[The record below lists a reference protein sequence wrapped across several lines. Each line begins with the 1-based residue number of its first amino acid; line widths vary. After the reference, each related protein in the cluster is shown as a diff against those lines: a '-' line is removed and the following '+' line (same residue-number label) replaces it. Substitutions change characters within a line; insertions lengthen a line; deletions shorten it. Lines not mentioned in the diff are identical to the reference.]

1 METYIKKYNEWL
13 NYDKLDE
20 DLRKEL
26 INLKDNEEAIK
37 DSFYQELVFGTAG
50 LRGKLGA
57 GTNRMNRLVIA
68 RATRALANVIL
79 SYGREYAKKGIAI
92 AYDCRIMSP
101 EFAKEAATIMASAGI
116 KTYLFESLRPTPELS
131 FAVRYLGCVSGI
143 NITASH
149 NPKEYNGYKVYWDE
163 GSQIKDDIASKVLE
177 QMNKLSLFEEY
188 KTISYEKAIEDKML
202 EIIGEKVDRAYYD
215 EVKKQSLKSDEV
227 LDKSIRIVYT
237 PLNGAGNKG
246 VRQVLDEMGYKNVF
260 VVPEQENPDG
270 HFPTIGY
277 PNPEFVSVF
286 EYADKLCEKV
296 DGEIIIATDPDAD
309 RLAVE
314 VNHKGKIIPLNGN
327 QTGVLLINYLVSSL
341 YENGTLPKNSIMV
354 KSIVT
359 GEMGSAVCKKYG
371 VEMISVLTGFK
382 NICALSNLYAKTK
395 EKTYIFGYEES
406 VGYNIGTFVRDKDG
420 VTASLVLAEMA
431 AYYKKQGKTLID
443 VLYELFEEFGYYKE
457 KGVSIVLEGVEGQQR
472 IARMMK
478 EFRNLYP
485 KQIMGVNVR
494 EITDYD
500 KQEIINAKTGEVTKI
515 DIEKQNAFKVTY
527 DDDSWYTLRPSGTEP
542 KIKFYLYVKDEKE
555 EVSQNKLEE
564 FERVV
569 LEVIHSIK

>member
-79 SYGREYAKKGIAI
+79 SYGQEYAKKGIAI

-215 EVKKQSLKSDEV
+215 EVKKQSLKSAEV

-485 KQIMGVNVR
+485 KQIMGVNFR

-569 LEVIHSIK
+569 LEIIHSIK

>member
-1 METYIKKYNEWL
+1 METYSKKYNDWL
-13 NYDKLDE
+13 NYKGLDE
-20 DLRKEL
+20 DLKAQLES
-26 INLKDNEEAIK
+26 IKNDDAEIK
-37 DSFYQELVFGTAG
+37 DRFYQELAFGTAG

-68 RATRALANVIL
+68 RATKALAEVIK
-79 SYGREYAKKGIAI
+79 SYGKEAMEKGIAI
-92 AYDCRIMSP
+92 AYDCRIMSA
-101 EFAKEAATIMASAGI
+101 EFAKEAATIMASEGI

-131 FAVRYLGCVSGI
+131 FAVRYLKCTSGI

-163 GSQIKDDIASKVLE
+163 GSQIKDDIANQVLE
-177 QMNKLSLFEEY
+177 QMKNLDLFVDY
-188 KTISYEKAIEDKML
+188 KKVSFETAKQSGKL
-202 EIIGEKVDRAYYD
+202 EIIGEEVDRAYYE
-215 EVKKQSLKSDEV
+215 EVKKQSLRPSEL

-237 PLNGAGNKG
+237 PLNGAGNIG
-246 VRQVLDEMGYKNVF
+246 VRTVLDEMGYKNVF
-260 VVPEQENPDG
+260 VVAEQENPDG
-270 HFPTIGY
+270 HFTTIGY

-296 DGEIIIATDPDAD
+296 NGEIIIATDPDSD

-327 QTGVLLINYLVSSL
+327 QTGVLLIHYLVSSL
-341 YENGTLPKNSIMV
+341 SESGKMPKNPLIV

-359 GEMGSAVCKKYG
+359 GEMGTAVCEKYG
-371 VEMISVLTGFK
+371 VEMVSVLTGFK
-382 NICALSNLYAKTK
+382 NICALSNLYSKTK
-395 EKTYIFGYEES
+395 EKTYIMGYEES

-420 VTASLVLAEMA
+420 VTASLILAEMA
-431 AYYKKQGKTLID
+431 AFYKKQGKTLID

-457 KGVSIVLEGVEGQQR
+457 KGISIVLEGVEGQQR

-478 EFRNLYP
+478 EFRNIYP
-485 KQIMGVNVR
+485 KQILHTKVKEV
-494 EITDYD
+494 TDYEE
-500 KQEIINAKTGEVTKI
+500 QVIIDYKSGIKTNI

-527 DDDSWYTLRPSGTEP
+527 EDGSWYTLRPSGTEP
-542 KIKFYLYVKDEKE
+542 KIKLYLYVKDENE
-555 EVSQNKLEE
+555 EVSKNKLEE

-569 LEVIHSIK
+569 LEVVHSIK

>member
-1 METYIKKYNEWL
+1 METYMTKYTNWL
-13 NYDKLDE
+13 NYGGLDE
-20 DLRKEL
+20 DLKAQLEN
-26 INLKDNEEAIK
+26 IKGDESEIK
-37 DSFYQELVFGTAG
+37 DRFYQELVFGTAG

-68 RATRALANVIL
+68 RATKALAEVIK
-79 SYGREYAKKGIAI
+79 SHGEEAVKKGIVI

-101 EFAKEAATIMASAGI
+101 EFAKEAATIMASEGI

-131 FAVRYLGCVSGI
+131 FAVRYLKCTSGI

-163 GSQIKDDIASKVLE
+163 GSQIKDDIASQVLE
-177 QMNKLSLFEEY
+177 QMQKLDLFSDYKKLSF
-188 KTISYEKAIEDKML
+188 EKAKESGIL
-202 EIIGEKVDRAYYD
+202 EIIGAEVDRAYYE
-215 EVKKQSLKSDEV
+215 EVKKQSLRSDEL

-246 VRQVLDEMGYKNVF
+246 VRTVLDEMGYKNIF

-296 DGEIIIATDPDAD
+296 DGEVIIATDPDSD

-314 VNHKGKIIPLNGN
+314 VNHKGEIIPLNGN
-327 QTGVLLINYLVSSL
+327 QTGVLLIHYLVSSL
-341 YENGTLPKNSIMV
+341 AENGQMPKNPIIV

-359 GEMGSAVCKKYG
+359 GEMGTAVCKKYG
-371 VEMISVLTGFK
+371 VEMVSVLTGFK
-382 NICALSNLYAKTK
+382 NICALSNLYSKTK

-420 VTASLVLAEMA
+420 VTASLILAEMA
-431 AYYKKQGKTLID
+431 AFYKKQGKTLID

-457 KGVSIVLEGVEGQQR
+457 KGISIVLEGVEGQQR
-472 IARMMK
+472 ISRMMK
-478 EFRNLYP
+478 EFRNIYP
-485 KQIMGVNVR
+485 KQILDTQVK
-494 EITDYD
+494 EITDYEMQVVID
-500 KQEIINAKTGEVTKI
+500 YKSGTKKAI
-515 DIEKQNAFKVTY
+515 DTEKQNAFKVTY
-527 DDDSWYTLRPSGTEP
+527 EDGSWYTLRPSGTEP
-542 KIKFYLYVKDEKE
+542 KIKLYLYVKDEKE
-555 EVSQNKLEE
+555 EVSQHKLEE

-569 LEVIHSIK
+569 LEVVHSIK

>member
-13 NYDKLDE
+13 NYDKIDE

-79 SYGREYAKKGIAI
+79 SYGQEYAKKGIAI

-472 IARMMK
+472 ISRMMK

>member
-1 METYIKKYNEWL
+1 
-13 NYDKLDE
+13 
-20 DLRKEL
+20 
-26 INLKDNEEAIK
+26 
-37 DSFYQELVFGTAG
+37 
-50 LRGKLGA
+50 
-57 GTNRMNRLVIA
+57 
-68 RATRALANVIL
+68 
-79 SYGREYAKKGIAI
+79 
-92 AYDCRIMSP
+92 MSP

-131 FAVRYLGCVSGI
+131 FAVRYLDCVSGI

-569 LEVIHSIK
+569 LEIIHSIK

>member
-79 SYGREYAKKGIAI
+79 SYGQEYAKKGIAI

-341 YENGTLPKNSIMV
+341 YENGTLPKNSIIV

-569 LEVIHSIK
+569 LEIIHSIK

>member
-1 METYIKKYNEWL
+1 M
-13 NYDKLDE
+13 
-20 DLRKEL
+20 
-26 INLKDNEEAIK
+26 
-37 DSFYQELVFGTAG
+37 
-50 LRGKLGA
+50 
-57 GTNRMNRLVIA
+57 
-68 RATRALANVIL
+68 
-79 SYGREYAKKGIAI
+79 
-92 AYDCRIMSP
+92 
-101 EFAKEAATIMASAGI
+101 
-116 KTYLFESLRPTPELS
+116 
-131 FAVRYLGCVSGI
+131 
-143 NITASH
+143 
-149 NPKEYNGYKVYWDE
+149 
-163 GSQIKDDIASKVLE
+163 
-177 QMNKLSLFEEY
+177 
-188 KTISYEKAIEDKML
+188 
-202 EIIGEKVDRAYYD
+202 
-215 EVKKQSLKSDEV
+215 
-227 LDKSIRIVYT
+227 
-237 PLNGAGNKG
+237 
-246 VRQVLDEMGYKNVF
+246 
-260 VVPEQENPDG
+260 
-270 HFPTIGY
+270 
-277 PNPEFVSVF
+277 
-286 EYADKLCEKV
+286 
-296 DGEIIIATDPDAD
+296 
-309 RLAVE
+309 
-314 VNHKGKIIPLNGN
+314 NHKGKIIPLNGN

-341 YENGTLPKNSIMV
+341 YENGTLPKNSIIV

-569 LEVIHSIK
+569 LEIIHSIK

>member
-79 SYGREYAKKGIAI
+79 SYGQEYAKKGIAI

-177 QMNKLSLFEEY
+177 QMNRLSLFEEY

-341 YENGTLPKNSIMV
+341 YENGTLPKNSIIV

-382 NICALSNLYAKTK
+382 NICALSNLYSKTK

-569 LEVIHSIK
+569 LEIIHSIK

>member
-1 METYIKKYNEWL
+1 METYSKKYNDWL
-13 NYDKLDE
+13 NYKGLDE
-20 DLRKEL
+20 DLKAQLES
-26 INLKDNEEAIK
+26 IKNDDAEIK
-37 DSFYQELVFGTAG
+37 DRFYQELAFGTAG

-68 RATRALANVIL
+68 RATKALAEVIK
-79 SYGREYAKKGIAI
+79 SYGKEAMEKGIAI
-92 AYDCRIMSP
+92 AYDCRIMSA
-101 EFAKEAATIMASAGI
+101 EFAKEAATIMASEGI

-131 FAVRYLGCVSGI
+131 FAVRYLKCTSGI

-163 GSQIKDDIASKVLE
+163 GSQIKDDIANQVLE
-177 QMNKLSLFEEY
+177 QMKNLDLFVDY
-188 KTISYEKAIEDKML
+188 KKVSFETAKQSGKL
-202 EIIGEKVDRAYYD
+202 EIIGEEVDRAYYE
-215 EVKKQSLKSDEV
+215 EVKKQSLRPSEL

-246 VRQVLDEMGYKNVF
+246 VRTVLDEMEYKNVF
-260 VVPEQENPDG
+260 VVAEQENPDG
-270 HFPTIGY
+270 HFTTIGY

-296 DGEIIIATDPDAD
+296 NGEIIIATDPDSD

-327 QTGVLLINYLVSSL
+327 QTGVLLIHYLVSSL
-341 YENGTLPKNSIMV
+341 SESGKMPKNPLIV

-359 GEMGSAVCKKYG
+359 GEMGTAVCEKYG
-371 VEMISVLTGFK
+371 VEMVSVLTGFK
-382 NICALSNLYAKTK
+382 NICALSNLYSKTK
-395 EKTYIFGYEES
+395 EKTYIMGYEES

-420 VTASLVLAEMA
+420 VTASLILAEMA
-431 AYYKKQGKTLID
+431 AFYKKQGKTLID

-457 KGVSIVLEGVEGQQR
+457 KGISIVLEGVEGQQR

-478 EFRNLYP
+478 EFRNIYP
-485 KQIMGVNVR
+485 KQILHTKVKEV
-494 EITDYD
+494 TDYEE
-500 KQEIINAKTGEVTKI
+500 QVIIDYKSGIKTNI

-527 DDDSWYTLRPSGTEP
+527 EDGSWYTLRPSGTEP
-542 KIKFYLYVKDEKE
+542 KIKLYLYVKDENE
-555 EVSQNKLEE
+555 EVSKNKLEE

-569 LEVIHSIK
+569 LEVVHSIK

>member
-1 METYIKKYNEWL
+1 MENYIKKYNEWL
-13 NYDKLDE
+13 NHDKLDE

-79 SYGREYAKKGIAI
+79 SYGQEYAKKGIAI

-286 EYADKLCEKV
+286 EYADKLCGKV

-515 DIEKQNAFKVTY
+515 DIEKQNAFKVIY

-569 LEVIHSIK
+569 LEIIHSIK

>member
-79 SYGREYAKKGIAI
+79 SYGQEYAKKGIAI

-215 EVKKQSLKSDEV
+215 EVKKQSLKSAEV

-472 IARMMK
+472 IARMIK

-485 KQIMGVNVR
+485 KQIMGVNFR

-569 LEVIHSIK
+569 LEIIHSIK

>member
-79 SYGREYAKKGIAI
+79 SYGQEYAKKGIAI

-341 YENGTLPKNSIMV
+341 YEKGALPKNAIMV

-359 GEMGSAVCKKYG
+359 GEMGSAVCRKYG

-420 VTASLVLAEMA
+420 VTASLVIAEMA
-431 AYYKKQGKTLID
+431 AYYKKQGKTLVD
-443 VLYELFEEFGYYKE
+443 VLYELFKEFGYYKE

-472 IARMMK
+472 IERMMK

-500 KQEIINAKTGEVTKI
+500 KQEIINAKTGKITKI

>member
-79 SYGREYAKKGIAI
+79 SYGQEYAKKGIAI

-472 IARMMK
+472 ISRMMK

>member
-1 METYIKKYNEWL
+1 METYSKKYNDWL
-13 NYDKLDE
+13 NYKGLDE
-20 DLRKEL
+20 DLKAQLES
-26 INLKDNEEAIK
+26 IKNDDAEIK
-37 DSFYQELVFGTAG
+37 DRFYQELAFGTAG

-68 RATRALANVIL
+68 RATKALAEVIK
-79 SYGREYAKKGIAI
+79 SYGKEAMEKGIAI
-92 AYDCRIMSP
+92 AYDCRIMSA
-101 EFAKEAATIMASAGI
+101 EFAKEAATIMASEGI

-131 FAVRYLGCVSGI
+131 FAVRYLKCTSGI

-163 GSQIKDDIASKVLE
+163 GSQIKDDIANQVLE
-177 QMNKLSLFEEY
+177 QMKNLDLFVDY
-188 KTISYEKAIEDKML
+188 KKVSFETAKQSGKL
-202 EIIGEKVDRAYYD
+202 EIIGEEVDRAYYE
-215 EVKKQSLKSDEV
+215 EVKKQSLRPSEL

-237 PLNGAGNKG
+237 PLNGAGNIG
-246 VRQVLDEMGYKNVF
+246 VRTVLDEMGYKNVF
-260 VVPEQENPDG
+260 VVAEQENPDG
-270 HFPTIGY
+270 HFTTIGY

-296 DGEIIIATDPDAD
+296 NGEIIIATDPDSD

-327 QTGVLLINYLVSSL
+327 QTGVLLIHYLVSSL
-341 YENGTLPKNSIMV
+341 SESGKMPKNPLIV

-359 GEMGSAVCKKYG
+359 GEMGTAVCEKYG
-371 VEMISVLTGFK
+371 VEMVSVLTGFK
-382 NICALSNLYAKTK
+382 NICALSNLYSKTK
-395 EKTYIFGYEES
+395 EKTYIMGYEES

-420 VTASLVLAEMA
+420 VTASLILAEMA
-431 AYYKKQGKTLID
+431 AFYKKQGKTLID

-457 KGVSIVLEGVEGQQR
+457 KGISIVLEGVEGQQR

-478 EFRNLYP
+478 EFRNIYP
-485 KQIMGVNVR
+485 KQILDTKVKEV
-494 EITDYD
+494 TDYEE
-500 KQEIINAKTGEVTKI
+500 QVIIDYKSGIKTNI

-527 DDDSWYTLRPSGTEP
+527 EDGSWYTLRPSGTEP
-542 KIKFYLYVKDEKE
+542 KIKLYLYVKDENE
-555 EVSQNKLEE
+555 EVSKNKLEE

-569 LEVIHSIK
+569 LEVVHSIK